1 MKEQDVS
8 ELCRQVNQVVK
19 QAVEYAQSP
28 QFQDTIQQGVQ
39 KTVNGVKKTVG
50 NFTAGMRQQPPYQP
64 PNFYPGGNYR
74 QRVKPHVRPTVRPPI
89 YPNYNT
95 PPVYPQTGRPQVVAK
110 SAKTGPSKGTGLFVL
125 GGICTFVFFVILATM
140 LGDFLIS
147 PISMLEDLSVFCG
160 WRQVQRKV
168 PAREPI
174 LGNSSGSHH
183 LSGSGTGV
191 RNQPVKRICY

>member
-64 PNFYPGGNYR
+64 PNFYPG
-74 QRVKPHVRPTVRPPI
+74 
-89 YPNYNT
+89 
-95 PPVYPQTGRPQVVAK
+95 
-110 SAKTGPSKGTGLFVL
+110 
-125 GGICTFVFFVILATM
+125 
-140 LGDFLIS
+140 
-147 PISMLEDLSVFCG
+147 
-160 WRQVQRKV
+160 
-168 PAREPI
+168 
-174 LGNSSGSHH
+174 
-183 LSGSGTGV
+183 
-191 RNQPVKRICY
+191 